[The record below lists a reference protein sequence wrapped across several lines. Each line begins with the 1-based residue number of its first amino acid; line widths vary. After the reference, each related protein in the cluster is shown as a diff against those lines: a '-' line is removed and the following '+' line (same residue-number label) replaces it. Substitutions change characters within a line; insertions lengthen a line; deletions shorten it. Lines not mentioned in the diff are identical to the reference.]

1 MTRNCSAFTVSFP
14 TMHEPQPS
22 RFQDSKLSDRV
33 DCCRSPRQRTQECS
47 AIRSEIVRQQGIGA
61 AVASTATN
69 TMMLIAIRT
78 KTQQI
83 VADLE
88 SRAANIEC
96 NAAFS
101 NVAPPSPPAERPS
114 SDDKRPTFE
123 ECFAKCQQFTARTKE
138 RCFDACIGFGST
150 GKEARS
156 ATAKAPAHNEFAGV
170 IFSKQD
176 GHLVVEKIGPRSE
189 VLELQSSFHRAPA
202 LRSLLY
208 SGGRARPQVATIPSM
223 TLESV
228 PPSERVHSRSMS
240 LWASVLG

>member
-1 MTRNCSAFTVSFP
+1 M
-14 TMHEPQPS
+14 
-22 RFQDSKLSDRV
+22 
-33 DCCRSPRQRTQECS
+33 QECS

-69 TMMLIAIRT
+69 TMMLIATRT

-88 SRAANIEC
+88 SRAVNIEC

-123 ECFAKCQQFTARTKE
+123 ECFAKCQQFTARPKE
-138 RCFDACIGFGST
+138 QCFDACIGFGST
-150 GKEARS
+150 GKEAGS
-156 ATAKAPAHNEFAGV
+156 ATTKAPAHNEFAGV

-176 GHLVVEKIGPRSE
+176 GHLVVEEIGPRSE
-189 VLELQSSFHRAPA
+189 VRTTLLRGDGIVGCGFPEPRPNATVNDAADIGKYRTTPATHDDPNGSPTIMLTVMRA
-202 LRSLLY
+202 
-208 SGGRARPQVATIPSM
+208 GWQTRASIVIP
-223 TLESV
+223 
-228 PPSERVHSRSMS
+228 
-240 LWASVLG
+240 